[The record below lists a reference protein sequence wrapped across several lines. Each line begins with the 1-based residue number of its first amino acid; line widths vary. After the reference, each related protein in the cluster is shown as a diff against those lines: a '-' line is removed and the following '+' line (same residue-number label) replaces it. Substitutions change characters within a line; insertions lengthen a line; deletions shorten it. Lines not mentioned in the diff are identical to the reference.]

1 MAEAKPTSPAGI
13 MKRRKLVECE
23 SLFLDGSG
31 NSFVIREDER
41 ALTNHS
47 TPESELDRAERL
59 REVESSL
66 ERLDKREQ
74 EILDRHWRNGESFAE
89 IGAAYGISK
98 QRAFQLEVASRKKLR
113 SMLQK

>member
-1 MAEAKPTSPAGI
+1 MAAAEPTAATGV
-13 MKRRKLVECE
+13 MKRRNLVQCE
-23 SLFLDGSG
+23 SLFLDGNG
-31 NSFVIREDER
+31 NSFVIREDEQ

-59 REVESSL
+59 QEVESSL
-66 ERLDKREQ
+66 EKLNKREQ

-89 IGAAYGISK
+89 IGAAYDISK
-98 QRAFQLEVASRKKLR
+98 QRAFQLEAASRKKLR